1 MYPCSVHDFVHTW
14 TRACSAVLVSIAWT
28 IVSSCLKSQKA
39 KEKRSKT
46 IGCTVPETA
55 WQPLLTI
62 DRLYNHTHTKKKLY
76 VRWGEARRANLTRQG
91 RRGNWTGRRS
101 PAAAGKHGQ
110 LGPRT
115 ARRATATLPQ
125 PSPISQVTLHS
136 QLVLD
141 PGNRCLTVPVVW
153 TYSRTTA
160 PAGSFFDLSGL
171 AGIGRRASLS
181 AFLPRRLAVRLL
193 VRFFP
198 PLIAGVFHQISA
210 RSCAACLLA
219 APSFSLSSP
228 KASRCCLQFLWCC
241 GTREVWQFASRVAAV
256 DHGPCTATRVI

>member
-1 MYPCSVHDFVHTW
+1 MTFYRFSLNIKLKNISSRGSRDVVELFPIVDVREDGQVNFREEGITQFFCLHVSMLSLHDFVHTW

-62 DRLYNHTHTKKKLY
+62 DRLYNHTRTKKKVY
-76 VRWGEARRANLTRQG
+76 VRWGEVKWGEARRAHLTRQC

-125 PSPISQVTLHS
+125 PSHHPSVTLHS

-153 TYSRTTA
+153 SYTTA
-160 PAGSFFDLSGL
+160 APP
-171 AGIGRRASLS
+171 
-181 AFLPRRLAVRLL
+181 PRQ
-193 VRFFP
+193 
-198 PLIAGVFHQISA
+198 G
-210 RSCAACLLA
+210 
-219 APSFSLSSP
+219 LSSTY
-228 KASRCCLQFLWCC
+228 R
-241 GTREVWQFASRVAAV
+241 VWLESDGARRFQLSSHADSPSACSSDFF
-256 DHGPCTATRVI
+256 HP